1 MMTKSDFA
9 KLLKKLKIPVRYR
22 AFRKGEAPQPPYAV
36 YYQLGK
42 DNFNADN
49 QPYFTTESVTVELIT
64 NKKDETL
71 ESKFE
76 SLLSD
81 NKLFFEFDNEL
92 ELDSEGLYQ
101 VAYIVYLI

>member
-22 AFRKGEAPQPPYAV
+22 AFRKGEAPQSPYAV

-49 QPYFTTESVTVELIT
+49 QPYFTTESVIVELIT
-64 NKKDETL
+64 TKKDEAL
-71 ESKFE
+71 ELKLE
-76 SLLSD
+76 NLLTE
-81 NKLFFEFDNEL
+81 NKLFFEFDNESQ
-92 ELDSEGLYQ
+92 LDSEGLYQ
-101 VAYIVYLI
+101 VSYVVYLI

>member
-22 AFRKGEAPQPPYAV
+22 AFKKGEAPQPPYAV

-49 QPYFTTESVTVELIT
+49 QPYFTTESVIVELIT

-81 NKLFFEFDNEL
+81 SKLFFEFESEV

-101 VAYIVYLI
+101 VAYTVYLI

>member
-49 QPYFTTESVTVELIT
+49 QPYFTTESVIVELIT

-81 NKLFFEFDNEL
+81 SKLFFEFESEI

-101 VAYIVYLI
+101 VAYTVYLI

>member
-22 AFRKGEAPQPPYAV
+22 AFRKGEAPQTPYAV

-49 QPYFTTESVTVELIT
+49 QPYFTTESVIVELIT

-71 ESKFE
+71 ESKLE
-76 SLLSD
+76 SLLTD
-81 NKLFFEFDNEL
+81 NKLFFEFESEI

-101 VAYIVYLI
+101 VAYTVYLI